1 MENDQ
6 EFASE
11 PIPEADTK
19 ATPPETNPSAAS
31 LGESPSGY
39 ASKTQ
44 PSFNRQLRKWP
55 VVAIGLIG
63 LGLAGMSAWGYL
75 GPKSPFQWAAST
87 SAKIDTKPG
96 PGKATVVMANAPETV
111 SINAVAPKLDLP
123 PESSMVGGNTT
134 GTAENSA
141 LEGSN
146 TSNSSLNGAS
156 AGNDYNQQAR
166 LQREQMQMQLDMQ
179 RQQEAAQR
187 YQQRQAQLQMAR
199 EAPSTVYAADVGSQK
214 QGGAASPNNQT
225 ALQGQISTSNASA
238 YLPHTRLPAISP
250 YEVKAGTVIPSVM
263 LSGINSDLPG
273 EIIAQVVQNV
283 YDSATGKYLI
293 VPQGSKLVGAYDHGV
308 VLGQKRVLISWN
320 RIIYPDSS
328 SVEIEGMAGQ
338 DQAGYAGF
346 KDKTNN
352 HVGPAIRS
360 ALLMSA
366 ITAGAQLSQPRASR
380 GDYSYS
386 SQQIAAASLGQQL
399 NQLGMASYSSRVNMA
414 PTITI
419 RPGYRFN
426 VMVNRDMVL
435 APWQGKA
442 AGINLPYQSAMGGF

>member
-6 EFASE
+6 QLGSE
-11 PIPEADTK
+11 PTPQAETSTPTTEAPPQNK
-19 ATPPETNPSAAS
+19 ASF
-31 LGESPSGY
+31 GEAPGGY
-39 ASKTQ
+39 SSKKR

-55 VVAIGLIG
+55 VVAVGLFGI
-63 LGLAGMSAWGYL
+63 GLAGMSAWGYL
-75 GPKSPFQWAAST
+75 GPKSPFQWAASS
-87 SAKIDTKPG
+87 SAKMDTKPG

-111 SINAVAPKLDLP
+111 SINAADPKLGLP
-123 PESSMVGGNTT
+123 PESSMVGGTAT
-134 GTAENSA
+134 GAAQNGS
-141 LEGSN
+141 LEGN
-146 TSNSSLNGAS
+146 TSNATMNGGGTA
-156 AGNDYNQQAR
+156 NDYNQQAR
-166 LQREQMQMQLDMQ
+166 MQRDQMQMQMDMQ

-187 YQQRQAQLQMAR
+187 YQQRQQQLQVAR
-199 EAPSTVYAADVGSQK
+199 EAPSTVYAADASNPQP
-214 QGGAASPNNQT
+214 GAPSANNQSP
-225 ALQGQISTSNASA
+225 LQGIISASNASA

-250 YEVKAGTVIPSVM
+250 YEVKAGSVIPSVM

-283 YDSATGKYLI
+283 YDSARGKYLI
-293 VPQGSKLVGAYDHGV
+293 VPQGAKLVGAYDHDV
-308 VLGQKRVLISWN
+308 VMGQKRVLISWN

-352 HVGPAIRS
+352 HVFPAIRS

-399 NQLGMASYSSRVNMA
+399 NQLGMASYSSRVNMP

-435 APWQGKA
+435 APWQGQA
-442 AGINLPYQSAMGGF
+442 AQTKGRYQSAMGGF

>member
-6 EFASE
+6 HSGSE
-11 PIPEADTK
+11 PVLQTDTSTPTTEAPTQ
-19 ATPPETNPSAAS
+19 NSAS
-31 LGESPSGY
+31 FGEAPGGY
-39 ASKTQ
+39 ASKKR
-44 PSFNRQLRKWP
+44 PAFNRQLRKWP
-55 VVAIGLIG
+55 VVAIGLFGIG
-63 LGLAGMSAWGYL
+63 MAGMSAWGYL
-75 GPKSPFQWAAST
+75 GPKSPFQWAASS
-87 SAKIDTKPG
+87 SAKMDTKPG

-111 SINAVAPKLDLP
+111 SINAADPKLSLP
-123 PESSMVGGNTT
+123 PESSMVGS
-134 GTAENSA
+134 TAAVAAGSGS
-141 LEGSN
+141 LEGAN
-146 TSNSSLNGAS
+146 ATNANMNGAAS
-156 AGNDYNQQAR
+156 GNDYNQQVRA
-166 LQREQMQMQLDMQ
+166 QRDQMQMQMDMQ

-187 YQQRQAQLQMAR
+187 YQQRQQQLQVAR
-199 EAPSTVYAADVGSQK
+199 EAPSTVYAADVGNPQP
-214 QGGAASPNNQT
+214 GAPSGNNQSP
-225 ALQGQISTSNASA
+225 LQGIVSGSNASA
-238 YLPHTRLPAISP
+238 YLPHTRLLAISP

-293 VPQGSKLVGAYDHGV
+293 VPQGAKLVGAYDHDV
-308 VLGQKRVLISWN
+308 VMGQKRVLISWN

-352 HVGPAIRS
+352 HVFPAIRS

-399 NQLGMASYSSRVNMA
+399 NQLGMASYSSRVNMP

-435 APWQGKA
+435 APWQGQA
-442 AGINLPYQSAMGGF
+442 AQTNVRYQSAMGGF